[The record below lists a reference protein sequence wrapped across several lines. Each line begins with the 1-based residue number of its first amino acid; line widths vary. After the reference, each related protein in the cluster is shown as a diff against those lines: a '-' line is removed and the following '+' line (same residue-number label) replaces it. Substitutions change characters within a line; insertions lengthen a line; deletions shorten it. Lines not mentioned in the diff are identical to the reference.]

1 MEPTRSRHVLPA
13 GHLVSALALATAGFL
28 TLASVAVGASPEPV
42 PDNST
47 GSPCWTDTPG
57 TLGSID
63 HPTDPRAIVLR
74 MSVGGGFV
82 PPEVAFMENAT
93 FTLYGNDA
101 AIFRPSGSSDS
112 LYDPLSPFA
121 CSNLSPTQVD
131 DLLTLA
137 LDQGGLADADE
148 LYPNP
153 YVADAPATTFSI
165 DADGVQKTVVVQALG
180 FDEAGVDDPEAR
192 AGFTA
197 LVEVLADFGTQIE
210 ASGPY
215 AVPLYRAMLTEA
227 WPELEGTPVAWP
239 WDDLSPDAFG
249 ADLATYP
256 TLTPEQVAQ
265 VTTVPNGGQTFILVD
280 TPDGV
285 TMSLTLRP
293 LLPDEVAA
301 SATSAEAPGA
311 SFLTGDQP
319 LVGTTW
325 LLVGY
330 LEQPGGRYVAPAA
343 AAPSELRF
351 SAADAG
357 QRLFDAGTGCLELRG
372 EWSRGPKRSGNPTR
386 AMAMAVWGRDE
397 LPSCAPDVVS
407 QDAAVRE
414 ALGHVGAYTLAVQ
427 GPDALG
433 YGLTEADFD
442 AQLWAHLTDQP
453 DLTSLVLRDQ
463 SGEALLVYAPLDRET
478 RPSCE
483 ADCAASAP
491 GTAESE

>member
-1 MEPTRSRHVLPA
+1 MERTRSPYVPPA
-13 GHLVSALALATAGFL
+13 GRLVSALALGTAGFL
-28 TLASVAVGASPEPV
+28 TSASAVAAASPEPS
-42 PDNST
+42 PDGAA
-47 GSPCWTDTPG
+47 GSPCWTDMPG
-57 TLGSID
+57 KLGSID
-63 HPTDPRAIVLR
+63 HPTDPTAIVLR

-101 AIFRPSGSSDS
+101 AIYRPSGSSDS
-112 LYDPLSPFA
+112 LSDPLPAYA

-131 DLLTLA
+131 DLLTFA
-137 LDQGGLADADE
+137 FDEGGLADAGE

-153 YVADAPATTFSI
+153 YVADAPDTTFSI

-180 FDEAGVDDPEAR
+180 FDEAGIDDPEAR

-197 LVEVLADFGTQIE
+197 LADALADFGTQVE
-210 ASGPY
+210 TSQPY
-215 AVPLYRAMLTEA
+215 AVPRYRAMLTEA

-239 WDDLSPDAFG
+239 WDDLPPDAFG
-249 ADLATYP
+249 ADLTTYP

-285 TMSLTLRP
+285 TMSLTIRS

-301 SATSAEAPGA
+301 SPVSTEAPSP
-311 SFLTGDQP
+311 SFLAGDQP

-325 LLVGY
+325 MLVGY
-330 LEQPGGRYVAPAA
+330 LQQSGGRYVAPAPA
-343 AAPSELRF
+343 ALSELRF
-351 SAADAG
+351 TAADAG
-357 QRLFDAGTGCLELRG
+357 QRLFDASTGCLELRG
-372 EWSRGPKRSGNPTR
+372 EWSRGAKPSGNSTR
-386 AMAMAVWGRDE
+386 TMTMAIWGRDE
-397 LPSCAPDVVS
+397 LPPCDPDVVA

-442 AQLWAHLTDQP
+442 AQLWAQLTDQP
-453 DLTSLVLRDQ
+453 DLTRLVLRDQ
-463 SGEALLVYAPLDRET
+463 SGEALLVYAPLDPSS
-478 RPSCE
+478 RPGDE
-483 ADCAASAP
+483 ADRVSSAP